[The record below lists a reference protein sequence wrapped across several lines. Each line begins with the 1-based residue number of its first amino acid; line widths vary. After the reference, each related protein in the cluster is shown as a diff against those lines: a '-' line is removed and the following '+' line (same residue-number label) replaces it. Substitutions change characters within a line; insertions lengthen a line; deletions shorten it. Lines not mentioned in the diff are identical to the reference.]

1 LVEFI
6 YELAPDI
13 ENQECKKPANQELA
27 RHLEHDHE
35 LLNVMEVVVVVMRLE
50 QLVIKHENG
59 KEKCDSLITVRNHGR
74 SHKHYHCSSLNE
86 RDIDPLDF

>member
-6 YELAPDI
+6 NELAPDI

-27 RHLEHDHE
+27 GHLEYDNE
-35 LLNVMEVVVVVMRLE
+35 FFNVMEVVVVVMRLE

-59 KEKCDSLITVRNHGR
+59 KEKCDSLITVRNHGCC
-74 SHKHYHCSSLNE
+74 H
-86 RDIDPLDF
+86 